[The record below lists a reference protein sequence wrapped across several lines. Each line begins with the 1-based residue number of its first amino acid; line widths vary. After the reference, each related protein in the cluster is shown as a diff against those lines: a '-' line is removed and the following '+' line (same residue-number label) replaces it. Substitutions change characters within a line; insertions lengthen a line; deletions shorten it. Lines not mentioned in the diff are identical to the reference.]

1 LILRGARVIDGTG
14 SSGTTGDVT
23 IVDGRIA
30 AVGEADTS
38 GSVEIVDLDG
48 LTLAPGFIDVH
59 THFDAQVFWDPDF
72 TPSSWHGVTTAVAG
86 NCGFGLAPTRPADRQ
101 AIMETL
107 EKVEGMN
114 LKTLTSGIDWSFESF
129 PDYLALL
136 ARLPKRINLGAY
148 VGHTPVRTYVMGTY
162 DAPRRAAT
170 AEEIA
175 RMGEI
180 VSEAMSCG
188 AVGFST
194 SFAPTHVGAKALP
207 VPSRLAG
214 AGEVRAL
221 ASVVANAGRG
231 VVQITYGP
239 QMTIEDA
246 ARLSED
252 LGVRVT
258 WGALLTGLFGP
269 PGTAVQML
277 DAARALADDIW
288 PQVSCR
294 EIVFQMTMLD
304 PYFFGTVPAFQEVL
318 RLPRAD
324 RARVY
329 ADASWRDRARPQI
342 EQHRPGAYWRCSIEE
357 TELHRAVRGR
367 SMEDLSAERGVD
379 PFDLWLDLALAEDL
393 HTRFRIV
400 SRNEDPDELGALI
413 RDKRVVLGAHDAG
426 AHVDMLCDAN
436 FATHLLGHWVRDLQV
451 LPLEDAVWR
460 LTGQPAELFGLTGR
474 GRIEPGFAADLVAFD
489 PQTVAALPLE
499 RRWDFPAGGER
510 LVSESNGIEH
520 VWVNGQPIRRDGK
533 DVPGAHPGTMV
544 P

>member
-1 LILRGARVIDGTG
+1 MRLILRGARVIDGTG

-214 AGEVRAL
+214 
-221 ASVVANAGRG
+221 
-231 VVQITYGP
+231 
-239 QMTIEDA
+239 
-246 ARLSED
+246 
-252 LGVRVT
+252 
-258 WGALLTGLFGP
+258 
-269 PGTAVQML
+269 
-277 DAARALADDIW
+277 
-288 PQVSCR
+288 
-294 EIVFQMTMLD
+294 
-304 PYFFGTVPAFQEVL
+304 
-318 RLPRAD
+318 
-324 RARVY
+324 
-329 ADASWRDRARPQI
+329 
-342 EQHRPGAYWRCSIEE
+342 
-357 TELHRAVRGR
+357 
-367 SMEDLSAERGVD
+367 
-379 PFDLWLDLALAEDL
+379 
-393 HTRFRIV
+393 
-400 SRNEDPDELGALI
+400 
-413 RDKRVVLGAHDAG
+413 
-426 AHVDMLCDAN
+426 
-436 FATHLLGHWVRDLQV
+436 
-451 LPLEDAVWR
+451 
-460 LTGQPAELFGLTGR
+460 
-474 GRIEPGFAADLVAFD
+474 
-489 PQTVAALPLE
+489 
-499 RRWDFPAGGER
+499 
-510 LVSESNGIEH
+510 
-520 VWVNGQPIRRDGK
+520 
-533 DVPGAHPGTMV
+533 
-544 P
+544 